1 MKNNPFRKTVILSL
15 VGLGL
20 TAAFAAAAR
29 SAQAKNETHGD
40 AAKQGARSESN
51 LAAKEKD
58 TVHIAQ
64 PLVGEGASEHE
75 TNLGNLV
82 ADAIR
87 QASHADI
94 AFLPAD
100 EISETT
106 IPVGDVKP
114 AELAKALRYT
124 NDPSDTIVVL
134 DLTGAQIL
142 QAAERSV
149 SHLPQPFPGFLQ
161 VSGLQVRYDP
171 AQPVGKR
178 VKLAGADSSEIS
190 SAKTYKV
197 ATTRTLAG
205 GGLGYF
211 KVWKKSDA
219 DDETKISVTKAL
231 TDYLTGRA
239 TLTATVEGRVAP
251 LK

>member
-1 MKNNPFRKTVILSL
+1 MKNNPFRKTVILSV

-20 TAAFAAAAR
+20 TAAFALAAR
-29 SAQAKNETHGD
+29 SAYAKPETRGD
-40 AAKQGARSESN
+40 AARQGASSASN
-51 LAAKEKD
+51 LAAPKD
-58 TVHIAQ
+58 TIHIAQ
-64 PLVGEGASEHE
+64 PLVGEGASQHE

-82 ADAIR
+82 ADAVR

-106 IPVGDVKP
+106 IPIGDVKP
-114 AELAKALRYT
+114 GELAKALRYA

-134 DLTGAQIL
+134 DLTGSQIL

-161 VSGLQVRYDP
+161 VSGLQIRYDP
-171 AQPVGKR
+171 AQPPGKR

-190 SAKTYKV
+190 TTKTYKV

-211 KVWKKSDA
+211 QVWKKSDA
-219 DDETKISVTKAL
+219 DDETNISVTKAL
-231 TDYLTGRA
+231 ADYLAGHKV
-239 TLTATVEGRVAP
+239 LTIAIEGRVAP
-251 LK
+251 FK

>member
-29 SAQAKNETHGD
+29 SAYARNEARGD
-40 AAKQGARSESN
+40 AARQGASGESN
-51 LAAKEKD
+51 LAASKD
-58 TVHIAQ
+58 TIHIAQ
-64 PLVGEGASEHE
+64 PLVGEGSSEHE
-75 TNLGNLV
+75 TNLGNLIADSIRAASNAEV
-82 ADAIR
+82 AI
-87 QASHADI
+87 
-94 AFLPAD
+94 LPAD

-106 IPVGDVKP
+106 IPAGDIKP
-114 AELAKALRYT
+114 GDLAKALRYA

-134 DLTGAQIL
+134 DLTGSQIL

-190 SAKTYKV
+190 ATKHYKV

-219 DDETKISVTKAL
+219 DDETNISVTKAL
-231 TDYLTGRA
+231 ATYLAGHKV
-239 TLTATVEGRVAP
+239 LTIAVEGRVAP